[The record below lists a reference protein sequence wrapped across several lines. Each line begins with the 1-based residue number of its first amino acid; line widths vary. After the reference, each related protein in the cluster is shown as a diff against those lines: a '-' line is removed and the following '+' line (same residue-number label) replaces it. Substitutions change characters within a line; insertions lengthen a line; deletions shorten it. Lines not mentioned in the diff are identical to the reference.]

1 MWQQYVYV
9 YIYIYIAYVCIYI
22 YMYIGAI
29 QTLATEHVLLWI
41 HLFFVQ
47 QRMLRE
53 YVDCIS
59 QTMNNKAEL

>member
-1 MWQQYVYV
+1 MTTVCICL
-9 YIYIYIAYVCIYI
+9 YIYILRMYVYIYI